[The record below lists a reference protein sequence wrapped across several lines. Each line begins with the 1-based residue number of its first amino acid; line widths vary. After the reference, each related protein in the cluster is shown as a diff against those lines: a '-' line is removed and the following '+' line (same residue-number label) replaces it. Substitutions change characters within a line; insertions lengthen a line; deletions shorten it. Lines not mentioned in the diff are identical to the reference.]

1 MDSVAGKR
9 YSPYS
14 LASKSR
20 NMNRSILLFLF
31 LTQSILAQNTFSG
44 IVLDVKQELL
54 SGVNVYLL
62 KSYNGSTTNKD
73 GSFKLSNLPEAG
85 IIEVS
90 LLGFDSQ
97 QVNLE
102 EVDFNTQQRIILKES
117 FNKLKAV
124 TITAGSIEVSDSRQ
138 AIVLKPLDIVTTSGA
153 LGDVIG
159 ALNTLPATSNNAN
172 DGRLFVRGG
181 SADETA
187 LYIDGLRLGS
197 AYGSSLSGI
206 PTRGRFNPNLFKGNF
221 FSTGAYS
228 AEYGQALSSVLSLYS
243 LDMPLRNQTDLILSS
258 VGASAAHTQVW
269 EKQALSTNL
278 SYTNLSPY
286 MNLVPQNIQFNT
298 APQGLNTEVLYRN
311 KLGKNTFLKGF
322 YSYQNSRL
330 AVKRP
335 QIDSEE
341 LASTNLKNDFH
352 YANLSLKHGWN
363 KKHLINAGLSYT
375 DNNDDIKQDSSIV
388 IAKNQLA
395 HLKVN
400 YQYFAGARLKLKTGL
415 ESIHEKLT
423 QSSNGPSLSNK
434 QNLYAAFAEVNYHVN
449 SDFLVQLGLRNS
461 LSGESN
467 NLMPR
472 ASLAYRL
479 SEKSTLALAYGDYVQ
494 NQNPSILMSA
504 ENLAASAA
512 RHWVMNYQYVTK
524 GITFR
529 VEAYQKKYNRLLRIQ
544 ETYQSTG
551 TGYAQ
556 GFDLFIRDRKSI
568 ENLDYWF
575 SYSFIDTKRHWR
587 GFSTQVQPSF
597 APKHNASLVG
607 KYWLNR
613 LNSQLGASFN
623 INDGYSYENPNV
635 AGEMESKTK
644 AFSSLNLSWSYLPK
658 PNLII
663 HLEVTNAL
671 GRQNIFGYQ
680 YSTNMNAQ
688 GNYKEMAIPQ
698 SAKRFIFIGVFYT
711 LSKNKNANQL
721 NNL

>member
-1 MDSVAGKR
+1 
-9 YSPYS
+9 
-14 LASKSR
+14 
-20 NMNRSILLFLF
+20 MNRLLLLFIFFAQGLV
-31 LTQSILAQNTFSG
+31 AQNTFSG
-44 IVLDVKQELL
+44 IVLDAQQKPLA
-54 SGVNVYLL
+54 GVNVYLL
-62 KSYNGSTTNKD
+62 KSYTGTTTNKD
-73 GSFKLSNLPEAG
+73 GSFSLTNLPKVG
-85 IIEVS
+85 TIEIS
-90 LLGFDSQ
+90 LLGFDTKTFD
-97 QVNLE
+97 LATL
-102 EVDFNTQQRIILKES
+102 DFKIKQRIILKES

-153 LGDVIG
+153 LGDIIG
-159 ALNTLPATSNNAN
+159 ALNTLPGTANNAN

-187 LYIDGLRLGS
+187 LFIDGLRLGS
-197 AYGSSLSGI
+197 AYGSSLGGI

-243 LDMPLRNQTDLILSS
+243 LDMPIRNQSDFSLSS

-286 MNLVPQNIQFNT
+286 MNLVPQNVQFNT
-298 APQGLNTEVLYRN
+298 APQGLNTEALYRN
-311 KLGKNTFLKGF
+311 KIGKNTFLKGF

-341 LASTNLKNDFH
+341 LASTALTNDFH

-375 DNNDDIKQDSSIV
+375 NNVDEIQQDSSDIL
-388 IAKNQLA
+388 AQNQLA
-395 HLKVN
+395 HFKVN
-400 YQYFAGARLKLKTGL
+400 YQYFASARLKLKTGF
-415 ESIHEKLT
+415 ESILENLSQKYNGSSRSFN
-423 QSSNGPSLSNK
+423 QS
-434 QNLYAAFAEVNYHVN
+434 LYAAFAEANYHLS
-449 SDFLVQLGLRNS
+449 SDFLIQLGLRNS
-461 LSGESN
+461 YSQESN
-467 NLMPR
+467 YLMPR
-472 ASLAYRL
+472 ASIAYRL

-494 NQNPSILMSA
+494 NQNPSILIQE
-504 ENLAASAA
+504 ENLSASSA
-512 RHWVMNYQYVTK
+512 RHWVVNYQYAMK
-524 GITFR
+524 GITLR
-529 VEAYQKKYNRLLRIQ
+529 VEAYYKKYDQLLRRQ
-544 ETYQSTG
+544 VTYTSNGQG
-551 TGYAQ
+551 FAQ
-556 GFDLFIRDRKSI
+556 GFDLFIRDRNSI
-568 ENLDYWF
+568 KNLDYWF
-575 SYSFIDTKRHWR
+575 TYSYIHTKRHWKS
-587 GFSTQVQPSF
+587 FASQVQPSF

-607 KYWLNR
+607 KYWLSR

-623 INDGYSYENPNV
+623 INDGYSYENPNL

-644 AFSSLNLSWSYLPK
+644 AFSSLNFSWSYLPK

-671 GRQNIFGYQ
+671 GRENIFGYQ
-680 YSTNMNAQ
+680 YSSQQNSQ
-688 GNYKEMAIPQ
+688 GTYNEMAIPQ
-698 SAKRFIFIGVFYT
+698 SAKRFIFIGIFYT
-711 LSKNKNANQL
+711 LSKNKKANQL

>member
-1 MDSVAGKR
+1 
-9 YSPYS
+9 
-14 LASKSR
+14 
-20 NMNRSILLFLF
+20 MNRSLLLFIF
-31 LTQSILAQNTFSG
+31 LSQSILAQNTFSG
-44 IVLDVKQELL
+44 LVLDAQQKPL

-62 KSYNGSTTNKD
+62 KSYTGTTTNKD
-73 GSFKLSNLPEAG
+73 GSFSLANLPKAG
-85 IIEVS
+85 TIEIS

-97 QVNLE
+97 IFDLT
-102 EVDFNTQQRIILKES
+102 EVDFNTPHRIILKES
-117 FNKLKAV
+117 FNELKAV
-124 TITAGSIEVSDSRQ
+124 NITAGSIDVNDSRQ

-159 ALNTLPATSNNAN
+159 ALNTLPGTSNNAN

-187 LYIDGLRLGS
+187 LFIDGLRLGS

-243 LDMPLRNQTDLILSS
+243 LDMPLRNQTDLSLSS

-278 SYTNLSPY
+278 AYTNLSPY
-286 MNLVPQNIQFNT
+286 MDLVPQNIRFKT
-298 APQGLNTEVLYRN
+298 APQGLDTEILYRN

-322 YSYQNSRL
+322 YSFQNSRL

-335 QIDSEE
+335 QIDSEA
-341 LASTNLKNDFH
+341 LASTALKNDFH
-352 YANLSLKHGWN
+352 YGNLSLKHGWN
-363 KKHLINAGLSYT
+363 KKHLINVGLSYT
-375 DNNDDIKQDSSIV
+375 NNNDDIQQDSNKV
-388 IAKNQLA
+388 IANNQLA
-395 HLKVN
+395 HFKVN
-400 YQYFAGARLKLKTGL
+400 YQYFAAARLKLKTGF

-423 QSSNGPSLSNK
+423 QSFNGPSRSYN
-434 QNLYAAFAEVNYHVN
+434 QNLYAAFAEANYHLN
-449 SDFLVQLGLRNS
+449 SDFLVQLGIRNS
-461 LSGESN
+461 YSGEIN
-467 NLMPR
+467 YLMPR

-494 NQNPSILMSA
+494 NQNPSILINQK
-504 ENLAASAA
+504 NLAASAA
-512 RHWVMNYQYVTK
+512 RHWVLNYQYVTEA
-524 GITFR
+524 ITFR
-529 VEAYQKKYNRLLRIQ
+529 LEAYHKKYDQLLRIQ
-544 ETYQSTG
+544 ETYQSNG

-575 SYSFIDTKRHWR
+575 SYSFIDTKRHWQ
-587 GFSTQVQPSF
+587 GFATQVQPSF
-597 APKHNASLVG
+597 APKHNASIVG
-607 KYWLNR
+607 KYWLDR

-623 INDGYSYENPNV
+623 INDGYTYENPNV

-671 GRQNIFGYQ
+671 GRENIFGYQ
-680 YSTNMNAQ
+680 YSANMNSE
-688 GNYKEMAIPQ
+688 GHYNEMAIPQ

-711 LSKNKNANQL
+711 LSKNKKANQL